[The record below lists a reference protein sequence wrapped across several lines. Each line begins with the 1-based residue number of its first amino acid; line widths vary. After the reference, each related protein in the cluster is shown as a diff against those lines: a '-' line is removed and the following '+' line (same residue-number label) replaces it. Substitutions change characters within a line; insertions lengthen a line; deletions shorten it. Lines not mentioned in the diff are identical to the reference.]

1 MLDPEA
7 EVVCVG
13 SSTYTHT
20 LLTHTATAKSPAPHG
35 ALSANFRVYLVRK
48 KKKKKKKE
56 FLAHYNYRLT
66 SFEKEKNLKKSAKTP
81 PSQGASFVV
90 CSKLVLLN
98 LGLWERASGGR
109 ENVIVGSC
117 VGPIF

>member
-48 KKKKKKKE
+48 KKEEKKE

-66 SFEKEKNLKKSAKTP
+66 SFEKEKKFKKNLP
-81 PSQGASFVV
+81 R
-90 CSKLVLLN
+90 LL
-98 LGLWERASGGR
+98 LLKEHHLWCAQNWFFSTWGFGSEPQEGERM
-109 ENVIVGSC
+109 VGSC
-117 VGPIF
+117 VGPIFL